1 MVISKK
7 KTCKP
12 YHSHSSRTIS
22 IARFKAL
29 KAEAKRAKHA
39 EASEKFKGEQ

>member
-1 MVISKK
+1 MVVSKK
-7 KTCKP
+7 KTRKP
-12 YHSHSSRTIS
+12 HRSRSSRAIS

-29 KAEAKRAKHA
+29 KAEAKRAKRV

>member
-1 MVISKK
+1 MVVSKK
-7 KTCKP
+7 KTRKP
-12 YHSHSSRTIS
+12 HHSHSSRAIS
-22 IARFKAL
+22 IAHFKAL